1 MAVKRPR
8 FRLDVLGRLQSGS
21 QHELT
26 IMAEFE
32 ANRVL
37 EHVKIE
43 QATLNDFAN
52 EVSVL
57 TSFVES
63 NFPPDYSED
72 SLRKLGS
79 KLFNLLFCGDVK
91 RLFDRASGR
100 GTDFL
105 PLLLCVED
113 YRIGG
118 WPWEYL
124 FDESRRHFICQEFYP
139 VCRGIFTLDNRIKQ
153 PSQTKRKIRILVVV
167 GVSPSDPE
175 ATPQEQLKWIKEVL
189 TTNLNEPEFELG
201 IVRPKDPRDLQ
212 RALREYSG
220 KGLDIFHFFGHAAY
234 DTKKEKGFIVLRN
247 GPTPHHY
254 YADDLGRLLADSKAQ
269 LVFLNACE
277 TARSS
282 QTAQSG
288 QTSVAAAMLSRGIPA
303 VIAAQFSMPD
313 VSSHYLAS
321 MVYNALSTGLPLI
334 DALRD
339 GRQAMGYSEGSK
351 FFDWGI
357 PVLYSFDPD
366 IVVFNRTDKSHERG
380 RDTGALGSGNVIRN
394 LASGT
399 SLGKP
404 SVFVALKT
412 RRGSSIRSKARVAI
426 VDIDT
431 KVGFLPELVEEANQ
445 TQRYFE
451 FKVAYLPFPTSTF
464 GEHDEKAIM
473 FIPKVEKY
481 LATLTRDLGVHH
493 VCCLTACRINDG
505 ETSNL
510 LTVTARGNSHVSV
523 LSTFGLRGYAQT
535 AKVSFPKAVLFLCL
549 GAILVMDDRWDLD
562 FHPETKG
569 CLLDYCNELADMI
582 QGLTHMKFDHPECRG
597 KVKDQGELIAIDSL
611 LAFDL

>member
-1 MAVKRPR
+1 MTIKRPR
-8 FRLDVLGRLQSGS
+8 FRLDILGTMQHDSA
-21 QHELT
+21 HELT

-37 EHVKIE
+37 EHVKIDPT
-43 QATLNDFAN
+43 TLHDFGR
-52 EVSVL
+52 EVSEL
-57 TSFVES
+57 SSFIES
-63 NFPPDYSED
+63 NVPPSYSED
-72 SLRKLGS
+72 NLRKLGS

-113 YRIGG
+113 YRIAG

-124 FDESRRHFICQEFYP
+124 FDESRKHFICQEFYP

-153 PSQTKRKIRILVVV
+153 ANQAKRKIRILVVV

-175 ATPQEQLKWIKEVL
+175 ATPKEQLKWIKDVL
-189 TTNLNEPEFELG
+189 KTNLNEPEFDLE
-201 IVRPKDPRDLQ
+201 IVSPKDPRGLQ
-212 RALREYSG
+212 RALRAYSAR
-220 KGLDIFHFFGHAAY
+220 GLDIFHFFGHAAF
-234 DTKKEKGFIVLRN
+234 DAAKEKGFVVLRN
-247 GPTPHHY
+247 GPQAHHY

-282 QTAQSG
+282 QSAEPG

-366 IVVFNRTDKSHERG
+366 LIIFRRTSVSPKKAKKAS
-380 RDTGALGSGNVIRN
+380 GSASVIRT
-394 LASGT
+394 LASGRP
-399 SLGKP
+399 LGKP

-412 RRGSSIRSKARVAI
+412 RGSSSVRPKTRVAI

-431 KVGFLPELVEEANQ
+431 KVGFLPELIGKANQ

-451 FKVAYLPFPTSTF
+451 LKVAYLPFPASTF
-464 GEHDEKAIM
+464 GEHENSAVM
-473 FIPKVEKY
+473 FVPKVEKY
-481 LATLTRDLGVHH
+481 LASLTGDLSVEH
-493 VCCLTACRINDG
+493 VCCLTACRLNDG
-505 ETSNL
+505 ETANL
-510 LTVTARGNSHVSV
+510 LTVTASQNSHVSV

-535 AKVSFPKAVLFLCL
+535 ANVSFPKAVLFLCL

-562 FHPETKG
+562 FHPETRG
-569 CLLDYCNELADMI
+569 CVLDYCNELADMI
-582 QGLTHMKFDHPECRG
+582 QGLKHMRFDDSECRS
-597 KVKDQGELIAIDSL
+597 KVRDGQELAAIDAL
-611 LAFDL
+611 LALEL